1 VTFGGVAVGAR
12 VERAESR
19 LIADAT
25 AEAIRRGAEGAFVT
39 PLAGGV
45 AAYARPGSPLN
56 KVAGVGFAAALDE
69 RALAEVEAAYA
80 ERATPVR
87 FELSTL
93 GDPAIPARLTR
104 RGYVLEGH
112 EHVLGRP
119 LPAGPAPER
128 HDLQVLRSDDHER
141 SLWIDTVLEGF
152 AHPDEQGVPSSEA
165 FPRDLIEATLG
176 DLSGCSG
183 LVHYLAWRR
192 GSVAGGA
199 SVRLDEAVAI
209 FCGAATLPPHRRRGV
224 QTALLL
230 ARLDDAGRAG
240 CDLAVVTTQPGSK
253 SQENVQKEGFAL
265 LYARAVLVKAHEGAA

>member
-1 VTFGGVAVGAR
+1 MTFGSVPLSAR

-19 LIADAT
+19 LIADAA
-25 AEAIRRGAEGAFVT
+25 AEAVRCGAEGAFAT
-39 PLAGGV
+39 PLAGGI

-56 KVAGVGFAAALDE
+56 KVAGVGFAGPLDE
-69 RALAEVEAAYA
+69 RELAELEAAYA

-112 EHVLGRP
+112 EHVLVRT
-119 LPAGPAPER
+119 LPAGLAPER
-128 HDLQVLRSDDHER
+128 HDLQVLRSSDNER
-141 SLWIDTVLEGF
+141 SLWVDTVLEGF
-152 AHPDEQGVPSSEA
+152 AHPDEQGVPSSES
-165 FPRDLIEATLG
+165 FPRELIEATLG
-176 DLSGCSG
+176 DMSGCSG
-183 LVHYLAWRR
+183 LVRYLAWRR

-199 SVRLDEAVAI
+199 SVRIDEAIAI
-209 FCGAATLPPHRRRGV
+209 FCGAATLPAHRRRGV

-230 ARLDDAGRAG
+230 ARLDGAGRAG

-253 SQENVQKEGFAL
+253 SQENVEKQGFAL
-265 LYARAVLVKAHEGAA
+265 LCARAVLVKAHEGAA

>member
-1 VTFGGVAVGAR
+1 MTFGSVPLSAR

-19 LIADAT
+19 LVADAT
-25 AEAIRRGAEGAFVT
+25 AEAMRRGAEGAFAT

-45 AAYARPGSPLN
+45 AAFARPGSPLN
-56 KVAGVGFAAALDE
+56 KVAGVGFAGPLDE

-80 ERATPVR
+80 ARGAPVR

-93 GDPAIPARLTR
+93 GDPAAPALLTR

-112 EHVLGRP
+112 EHVLGRA
-119 LPAGPAPER
+119 LPAEPAPER
-128 HDLQVLRSDDHER
+128 YDLQVLRSSDHER
-141 SLWIDTVLEGF
+141 PLWLDTLMEGF
-152 AHPDEQGVPSSEA
+152 EHPDEQGVASTES
-165 FPRDLIEATLG
+165 FPRALLEATLG
-176 DLSGCSG
+176 DMEGCSG
-183 LVHYLAWRR
+183 LVRYLAWRR

-199 SVRLDEAVAI
+199 SIRVDESVAI
-209 FCGAATLPPHRRRGV
+209 FCGAATLPAHRRRGV

-253 SQENVQKEGFAL
+253 SQENVQRQGFSL
-265 LYARAVLVKAHEGAA
+265 LYARAVLARPHEAAS